1 MLLDYFKD
9 IKKPQTQVLFVYVLI
24 LFIMLCAFAIQKTTV
39 GVVSSKFYWLT
50 TTSMMLFYSVA
61 NSIGCLMSDKMNI
74 YFRDSVYSFAA
85 LAIGAGYTAFL
96 FSGLSIFEAGSYS
109 WLFKVV
115 FFVYLVF
122 MSIVRFM
129 KVVSDFAQKEEWNA
143 PKLRK

>member
-1 MLLDYFKD
+1 
-9 IKKPQTQVLFVYVLI
+9 
-24 LFIMLCAFAIQKTTV
+24 
-39 GVVSSKFYWLT
+39 
-50 TTSMMLFYSVA
+50 
-61 NSIGCLMSDKMNI
+61 MSEKMNI

-85 LAIGAGYTAFL
+85 LAVTAGYTAFL

>member
-9 IKKPQTQVLFVYVLI
+9 IKKPQTQVVVIYALIVLI
-24 LFIMLCAFAIQKTTV
+24 MLGAFVIQKTTT
-39 GVVSSKFYWLT
+39 GVVSQKFYWLT

-85 LAIGAGYTAFL
+85 LAVAAGYTAFL